1 MHVDEAPFTY
11 IYCSPLQEVVE
22 VVTYPPVQPSSYP
35 DYASDYTHD
44 YIDEVVAPTASE
56 PEIIP
61 GNDYVAVQGV
71 GDVVKEAEPRLDIVD
86 EDEDYEYNTVP
97 PPLEYHE
104 YKIAP
109 ESGPPRPT
117 PLPALDPNTPYS
129 YPEAPINYDYQQND
143 VLDDQLEEETDN
155 SLDYAESQRV
165 HGGWNDLQ
173 VRRLFILNLGT
184 WMDGDIFNCH
194 SLF

>member
-1 MHVDEAPFTY
+1 M
-11 IYCSPLQEVVE
+11 
-22 VVTYPPVQPSSYP
+22 QPSPS
-35 DYASDYTHD
+35 
-44 YIDEVVAPTASE
+44 
-56 PEIIP
+56 
-61 GNDYVAVQGV
+61 
-71 GDVVKEAEPRLDIVD
+71 
-86 EDEDYEYNTVP
+86 
-97 PPLEYHE
+97 
-104 YKIAP
+104 
-109 ESGPPRPT
+109 PT
-117 PLPALDPNTPYS
+117 PLPALDPNTPYT